1 MIRRI
6 SLFCLIL
13 TLALTGGLLA
23 QGVQTGTL
31 IGTVTG
37 PDGAPLPG
45 VTVTATSPVQMGE
58 KQAVTGPNGDY
69 ALRGLVPG
77 DYSVRF
83 ELAGMQTIERR
94 INIPLGLTAR
104 SDAALRLTAAA
115 ETIVVTAETPSALET
130 VTVGTNITGETVQQL
145 PVSRTPTGIGSLS
158 VAVTDR
164 TPVAG
169 QLSISGGMAYDN
181 SFLVNGVNVQD
192 PIFGST
198 NNLFIEDSILETQV
212 LTSGISAE
220 YGHFTGGVL
229 NVITKSGGNEF
240 SGSIRANLTKPE
252 WRDETPWEKGY
263 RGEGVTRATPT
274 TRKGDLS
281 EIYEATIGGPIMRD
295 RLWFFGA
302 GRLENSSTPF
312 NSRLS
317 SEQVSIDQENPRY
330 EIKLTGNIASNHSLQ
345 GSYIDNPVTRNY
357 ESQVTPLE
365 VSALGTDSERLN
377 SGFSISYNGVL
388 STNLFAEARYSEKKF
403 GFRGLG
409 GKSTDIIDS
418 PMRSSS
424 VRFPGNIAGTF
435 NAPYF
440 DATDP
445 EDRNNDQLF
454 AAASYFL
461 TTPSLG
467 SHDLKVGAERFTVTR
482 TGGNS
487 QTATDY
493 VFYTGY
499 LMNGAAPAL
508 DANGRAIPV
517 FNPYTGSNNN
527 DTRIGWWVA
536 TRGSALDIT
545 TDSIFINDRWDISP
559 RWQVSLGVRHEMV
572 RSEATGGLQ
581 GIDTDTT
588 VPRLGVSF
596 DPMANG
602 KFKLDVTYAEYA
614 GRYNPAISGDN
625 TPVGNPALLYG
636 YYVGPQG
643 SGRDFAP
650 GFDLNNYV
658 FWFASVPTANVFME
672 PGLSSPV
679 NKEFTV
685 SGGLGLSR
693 GGWLKASYVDRKLTG
708 VIDDFI
714 TDFSPTGCT
723 QIIFEGVDAGCADNV
738 LYRNTD
744 GPERN
749 YQAVQ
754 LQARYGLMRNWM
766 VEGNYTHQLKNHG
779 TYEGEGGQA
788 IGATPFGD
796 RPEIQ
801 SPRNNPT
808 GRLSQFQAHRVRLW
822 TAYNL
827 DLGRAGNLS
836 TGLIYRYDSP
846 QTFSY
851 TTSVARTAIQRSRN
865 PGYRTV
871 PPNQTI
877 FFGERGAGEFAS
889 SSLFDLSL
897 TYALPIFRSVEP
909 WVKFDV
915 FNALNDDT
923 QLTWNTA
930 VTADPNSPLDED
942 GLRTGFRQGAAFG
955 RPTGAGSFVTPREY
969 TVSAGVRF

>member
-1 MIRRI
+1 MIRKI
-6 SLFCLIL
+6 SLLCLML
-13 TLALTGGLLA
+13 TLAVTGGLFA

-31 IGTVTG
+31 LGTVTG

-45 VTVTATSPVQMGE
+45 VTVTANSPVQMGE
-58 KQAVTGPNGDY
+58 KTAVTGPNGDY
-69 ALRGLVPG
+69 AIRGLVPG

-83 ELAGMQTIERR
+83 ELSGMQTIDRR
-94 INIPLGLTAR
+94 INIPLGLTTR
-104 SDAALRLTAAA
+104 SDASLRVTAAA

-130 VTVGTNITGETVQQL
+130 VTVGTNVTSEVVNQL
-145 PVSRTPTGIGSLS
+145 PVVRTPVGIGSLS

-181 SFLVNGVNVQD
+181 SVLVNGVNVQD
-192 PIFGST
+192 PIFGQT
-198 NNLFIEDSILETQV
+198 NNLVNEDSILETQV

-240 SGSIRANLTKPE
+240 SGSVRSNLTKPE
-252 WRDETPWEKGY
+252 WRDETPFEKGF

-274 TRKGDLS
+274 QRRGDLS
-281 EIYEATIGGPIMRD
+281 QIYELTAGGPILRD

-302 GRLENSSTPF
+302 GRLENSSTPATIVVVPETA
-312 NSRLS
+312 NI
-317 SEQVSIDQENPRY
+317 EQENPRY
-330 EIKLTGNIASNHSLQ
+330 EVKLTGNIASNHSLQ
-345 GSYIDNPVTRNY
+345 ASYIDNPVTRN
-357 ESQVTPLE
+357 LE
-365 VSALGTDSERLN
+365 QQLVNLELEGLGTDSERVN
-377 SGFSISYNGVL
+377 NGFSVSYNGVL
-388 STNLFAEARYSEKKF
+388 TTNLFTEARYSEKKF

-409 GKSTDIIDS
+409 GKLTDIQNS
-418 PMRSSS
+418 PFRAST
-424 VRFPGNIAGTF
+424 RFAGNTAGTF

-461 TTPSLG
+461 TTPRVG
-467 SHDLKVGAERFTVTR
+467 SHDFKVGGERFTVTR

-499 LMNGAAPAL
+499 LVQNNAPVL
-508 DANGRAIPV
+508 DSAGRLQPV
-517 FNPYTGSNNN
+517 FNPSTGSNSD
-527 DTRIGWWVA
+527 DTRLGWWVA
-536 TRGSALDIT
+536 TRGSVLDIT

-559 RWQVSLGVRHEMV
+559 RWQASLGIRHEMV
-572 RSEATGGLQ
+572 RSDATGGLQ

-588 VPRLGVSF
+588 VPRLGLSF

-602 KFKLDVTYAEYA
+602 RFKFDVTYAEYA
-614 GRYNPAISGDN
+614 GRYNPAISGEN

-636 YYVGPQG
+636 YYIGPKG
-643 SGRDFAP
+643 SGRNFAP

-658 FWFASVPTANVFME
+658 FYYASVPTANVFME
-672 PGLSSPV
+672 EGLASPV
-679 NKEFTV
+679 NKEYTL
-685 SGGLGLSR
+685 SAGMSLSR
-693 GGWLKASYVDRKLTG
+693 GGWLKASYVDRDLKG

-723 QIIFEGVDAGCADNV
+723 QIIFEGVDAGCADNIV
-738 LYRNTD
+738 YRNTD
-744 GPERN
+744 GPERT

-754 LQARYGLMRNWM
+754 LQARYGLTRNWM
-766 VEGNYTHQLKNHG
+766 VEGNYTRQLKNHG

-796 RPEIQ
+796 RPEIA
-801 SPRNNPT
+801 SARNNPY
-808 GRLSQFQAHRVRLW
+808 GRLSQFQADKVRLW
-822 TAYNL
+822 TAYNFN
-827 DLGRAGNLS
+827 LGRAGNLS
-836 TGLIYRYDSP
+836 AGVVYKYDSP
-846 QTFSY
+846 RTFSY
-851 TTSVARTAIQRSRN
+851 SASVARSAIQRSRN

-871 PPNQTI
+871 PPSQTV
-877 FFGERGAGEFAS
+877 FFGERGIGEFNS
-889 SSLFDLSL
+889 TSLFDVSLS
-897 TYALPIFRSVEP
+897 YALPLFRTVEP

-923 QLTWNTA
+923 LITHSTA
-930 VTADPNSPLDED
+930 IVADAASPLDSD
-942 GLRTGFRQGAAFG
+942 GLRTGFTRGAAFG
-955 RPTGAGSFVTPREY
+955 RPTGSTSYVVPREY
-969 TVSAGVRF
+969 TVSAGIRF